1 MTEAHRPGPSVFE
14 LTVPTATA
22 RIEQREQILHAFVRT
37 RLPDALRE
45 HEQRLSESPR
55 SPLHG
60 VPYSLKDEWE
70 TKDLPT
76 TGGSWRHRDRRSS
89 DDSSVRRAFDD
100 AGAILVGKSN
110 LSDMGLAPEA
120 SSWIG
125 GSTRNPRDLA
135 RTAGGSSGGAAAAVA
150 DGMSGFD
157 WGTDIG
163 GSIRYPAACCG
174 VAGMKLSSETW
185 PLTDLFPS
193 VPTPMQW
200 LCSQGPIATTLPQ
213 LRAVIAAAAPRIR
226 KSTGLRPFVIE
237 EAVIVAPD
245 SPGKWPNFVA
255 DAYEGLR
262 RFVRRI
268 GVSNSLPRPKEMHD
282 IYNSVWCTHLFDL
295 LEADPSLSFAGAL
308 SGVLSAVLLRGRLG
322 DRRFHPATAELL
334 LLILIGRGVV
344 YHDKKKAVRRALAV
358 RDGFRTLWD
367 RGAIIV
373 QPVCTWPAPFVGR
386 TNYNP
391 HLLECLVPGN
401 LSDATGLSIPW
412 GTFSGTNLPRSVQ
425 LLGPPG
431 SEAAL
436 LDFAEGLG
444 QPPNVT

>member
-1 MTEAHRPGPSVFE
+1 MTETRRPGPSVFD
-14 LTVPTATA
+14 LTVPDAVA
-22 RIEQREQILHAFVRT
+22 RIRAREPVLHAFVRT
-37 RLPDALRE
+37 RLPEALRE
-45 HEQRLSESPR
+45 HERRLSENPR

-70 TKDLPT
+70 TKDMPT

-135 RTAGGSSGGAAAAVA
+135 HTAGGSSGGAAAAVA

-174 VAGMKLSSETW
+174 VVGLKLSSETW
-185 PLTDLFPS
+185 PLTGLFPS

-213 LRAVIAAAAPRIR
+213 LRAVMAAAAPRVR
-226 KSTGLRPFVIE
+226 KNIGARPFVIR

-245 SPGKWPNFVA
+245 AVGKWPNFA
-255 DAYEGLR
+255 GEAYERLR
-262 RFVRRI
+262 PCVGRI
-268 GVSNSLPRPKEMHD
+268 GVSNSLPSPKEMHD
-282 IYNSVWCTHLFDL
+282 IYNSVWCTHVMDL
-295 LEADPSLSFAGAL
+295 LEADPSLSFASGL
-308 SGVLSAVLLRGRLG
+308 SGVLSAVFLRGLFG

-344 YHDKKKAVRRALAV
+344 YHDKKRAVRRALAV
-358 RDGFRTLWD
+358 RDAFRTLWD
-367 RGAIIV
+367 RGAIVV
-373 QPVCTWPAPFVGR
+373 QPVCTWPAPLVGR

-391 HLLECLVPGN
+391 RLLECLVPGN

-412 GTFSGTNLPRSVQ
+412 GTFPETNLPRSAQ

-431 SEAAL
+431 SEEAL

-444 QPPNVT
+444 RA